1 MIFCCNTIKR
11 EFSGIV
17 LFIIFVLLAS
27 LSPAAVT
34 AQQVTLSISPPLVET
49 IIKPGKTILVAYTI
63 SNLGDPVVLSS
74 DVRPFEP
81 LGLYGDLVV
90 KDDFTGPVRFS
101 LDNSNIKLGDKF
113 FLQSRNG
120 QQLLLRIRIPEGTPE
135 GDYYYTFYVQ
145 NDLGKPIEGSDAA
158 QSQALVGS
166 NILITVTD
174 SGQMDVGG
182 SIGKLDVV
190 PRYSFS
196 LFGSEFNVFESSDV
210 IPIQLILQNTGRN
223 LIKPDGVI
231 TLSGTFGENA
241 AYKIV
246 PQNILSQSSRMV
258 TATPSAMLE
267 AGSNAEKASLYL
279 KGFFFG
285 KYRLTADVAFGFG
298 GERTQRSVEFYAFP
312 FKLILASGATLLLTV
327 LIVRRFR

>member
-1 MIFCCNTIKR
+1 MKR
-11 EFSGIV
+11 EFSGIA
-17 LFIIFVLLAS
+17 LLVMLVFFAI
-27 LSPAAVT
+27 LRPVPVA

-81 LGLYGDLVV
+81 LGLYGDLIVQ
-90 KDDFTGPVRFS
+90 DDFTGPVRFS

-166 NILITVTD
+166 NILITVTE

-190 PRYSFS
+190 PRYSFT
-196 LFGSEFNVFESSDV
+196 LFGTNFNVFESSDV
-210 IPIQLILQNTGRN
+210 ISIQLILQNTGRN

-241 AYKIV
+241 AYTIL

-258 TATPSAMLE
+258 TATPSAVLE
-267 AGSNAEKASLYL
+267 ADSHTEKASLYL

-285 KYRLTADVAFGFG
+285 KYKATADVAFGFG

-312 FKLILASGATLLLTV
+312 FKLILAAGAAFLLTIV
-327 LIVRRFR
+327 VVRRFR